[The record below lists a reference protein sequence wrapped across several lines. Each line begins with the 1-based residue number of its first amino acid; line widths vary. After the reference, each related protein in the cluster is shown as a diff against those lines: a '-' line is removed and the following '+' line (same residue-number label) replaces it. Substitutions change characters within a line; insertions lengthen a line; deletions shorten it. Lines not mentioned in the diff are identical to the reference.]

1 SEEKVRSTPLGSRE
15 AFQNLLEQ
23 SRKDPATFW
32 ESVARELIW
41 YEPWNETMRGE
52 LPDFRFFVGGVSN
65 PSVNLLD
72 RHVENGAGNRT
83 ALIWEGENGDI
94 TFYTYNMLL
103 AEVNRFANV
112 LKSFGIKKGDCVAIY
127 LPNIAEAFIAVLA
140 CFRIGAIY
148 NAVFSGFSESAL
160 RSEEHTSELQSRFDL
175 VCRLLLEKKK
185 KYHLKTLLC

>member
-1 SEEKVRSTPLGSRE
+1 RMHMDTSGILEVVKDSKLINPSEEKVRSTPLGSRE

-23 SRKDPATFW
+23 SRKDPTTFW

-52 LPDFRFFVGGVSN
+52 LLDFRFFVGGVSN

-83 ALIWEGENGDI
+83 ALIWEDENGDI

-103 AEVNRFANV
+103 AAVNRFANV

-160 RSEEHTSELQSRFDL
+160 KD
-175 VCRLLLEKKK
+175 RLISFEP
-185 KYHLKTLLC
+185 